1 MLRICVL
8 VIASALAAPAAF
20 AQFTD
25 ITDASGVGAIVD
37 AHYADNPDWWLS
49 GIHFVDLDDDG
60 TLDLFFSSHGGGD
73 ALAALGDGSGGFV
86 VAPGSYP
93 TTEVHLSYDF
103 DEDGR
108 NDLSMTYVDGGAQW
122 WQNLSTTG

>member
-8 VIASALAAPAAF
+8 VLASALAAPEAL

-37 AHYADNPDWWLS
+37 AHYAANPDWWLS
-49 GIHFVDLDDDG
+49 GIHFVDLDEDG
-60 TLDLFFSSHGGGD
+60 RLDLFLSSHGGAD
-73 ALAALGDGSGGFV
+73 ALAALGSGSGGFV

-93 TTEVHLSYDF
+93 PTELHLSYD
-103 DEDGR
+103 
-108 NDLSMTYVDGGAQW
+108 
-122 WQNLSTTG
+122 